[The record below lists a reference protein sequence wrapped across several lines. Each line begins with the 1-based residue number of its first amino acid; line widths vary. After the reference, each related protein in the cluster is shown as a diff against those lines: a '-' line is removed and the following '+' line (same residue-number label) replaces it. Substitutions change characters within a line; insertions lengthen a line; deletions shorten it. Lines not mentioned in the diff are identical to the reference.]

1 MNRSQPDPKVIFLP
15 LLCNSGR
22 LLSPSLNLIRHG
34 RSKQKGELAAPSSLT
49 SRGPSVHLFVRV
61 IPSSFSLS
69 CPAPGSDFVPSPGK
83 WADPQDSRSCPF
95 YSGSILRIL
104 PSVPGGKVSWAQPPA
119 AFGMAGQPS
128 RQAPRCR
135 SGPQD
140 GGQKYLG
147 SVCL

>member
-83 WADPQDSRSCPF
+83 WTDPQDSRSCPF
-95 YSGSILRIL
+95 YLVASYDFFPPSQVERLAGHSHLQHLGWQDSLPGRLR
-104 PSVPGGKVSWAQPPA
+104 GADQD
-119 AFGMAGQPS
+119 
-128 RQAPRCR
+128 PRMVAR
-135 SGPQD
+135 NT
-140 GGQKYLG
+140 
-147 SVCL
+147 